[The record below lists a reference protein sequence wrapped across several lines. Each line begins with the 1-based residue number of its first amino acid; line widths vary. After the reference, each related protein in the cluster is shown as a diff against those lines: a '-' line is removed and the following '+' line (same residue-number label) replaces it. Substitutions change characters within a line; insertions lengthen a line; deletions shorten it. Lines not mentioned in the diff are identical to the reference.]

1 MVHPLFLP
9 FSSRKTLFFFAN
21 SNTVQNKF
29 VYLEKFIRHYGK
41 LGCINDMIQR
51 DKENRE
57 LRKLGRERRKERLD
71 RMYYGKKLYLSE
83 RVTADDMKQAQQQIA
98 DKQAQDLKREVI
110 SAYLVMGI
118 CTLLTICV
126 ILFLLN

>member
-1 MVHPLFLP
+1 MG
-9 FSSRKTLFFFAN
+9 T
-21 SNTVQNKF
+21 
-29 VYLEKFIRHYGK
+29 

-57 LRKLGRERRKERLD
+57 LRKLGRERRKDRLD
-71 RMYYGKKLYLSE
+71 RMYCGKKLHLSE
-83 RVTADDMKQAQQQIA
+83 RVTADDMKQAQEQIA
-98 DKQAQDLKREVI
+98 DKQEQDLKQEVTF
-110 SAYLVMGI
+110 AYLVMGI

>member
-1 MVHPLFLP
+1 MG
-9 FSSRKTLFFFAN
+9 T
-21 SNTVQNKF
+21 
-29 VYLEKFIRHYGK
+29 

-57 LRKLGRERRKERLD
+57 LRKLGKERRKERLD

>member
-1 MVHPLFLP
+1 MG
-9 FSSRKTLFFFAN
+9 T
-21 SNTVQNKF
+21 
-29 VYLEKFIRHYGK
+29 

-57 LRKLGRERRKERLD
+57 LRKLGRERRKDRLD
-71 RMYYGKKLYLSE
+71 RMYCGKKLYLSE
-83 RVTADDMKQAQQQIA
+83 GITADDMKQAQEQIA
-98 DKQAQDLKREVI
+98 DKQEQDLKQEVTF
-110 SAYLVMGI
+110 AYLVMGF